1 MSPVPSPSGPQLG
14 SAPTTRAE
22 TRRSLSVFF
31 LIAHLPSSLL
41 PLRSDVPHDPDIPRG
56 LLAGIITER
65 LAQQRLAQQRLAQQ
79 RLAQQRLACRARVR
93 FGEGRCGETR
103 RGTNRG
109 REIEWRR
116 N

>member
-1 MSPVPSPSGPQLG
+1 M
-14 SAPTTRAE
+14 
-22 TRRSLSVFF
+22 FF

-41 PLRSDVPHDPDIPRG
+41 PLRSDVPHDPDIRRG
-56 LLAGIITER
+56 LLAGIITE
-65 LAQQRLAQQRLAQQ
+65 RLAQQ

-116 N
+116 S